1 MGFLSNITFTR
12 ITDPITQ
19 FYNKFRRYPGNNK
32 QWWVARADVDD
43 PDKNVQAG
51 DFVPE
56 ILDKLFSGNNR
67 APRGHF
73 ILHAFYKDR
82 SNASRVP
89 GLPIETTDQRP
100 TSIAFYSG
108 RTWFACNSTVY
119 FSQIL
124 SDKHKAGL
132 CYQEADPTSE
142 DISDLIASDGGVIP
156 IPEAT
161 KILRL
166 VATGSGIM
174 VFAQNGIWNISGGG
188 SGFTA
193 LDISVDKVSP
203 IGCKNPRT
211 VVETE
216 DSVFWWSDTGIMGM
230 QQKMGQYGPI
240 PGSFDRN
247 NLSENTVQTLYNDI
261 DESIKREAKGVYDA
275 RNNRIVWM
283 YRDEDVEPY
292 QYNRMLIF
300 DLTLGAFY
308 PWKISG
314 ASPSWPVL
322 KGMLVGDRLNI
333 EVNQDSIVVDGVPLQ
348 VDGVEVEVGYPTV
361 TNYPTSVEFIAELGG
376 KAYFSQLNNAG
387 FGDWISVNN
396 VGLSYDSYVE
406 TGYELFNDAMRKK
419 NITYIFTYMRKTEN
433 GWFINENQEPELN
446 DPSSCYLRVKWDWA
460 NSGASNK
467 WTTPVQVY
475 RPGRPFATDDGTYDT
490 GFPIVISK
498 SKVRGNGKSV
508 QFRYGTDELGRNFD
522 LHGWS
527 IAATGNTVP

>member
-1 MGFLSNITFTR
+1 MILGQFANTNV
-12 ITDPITQ
+12 TDPITQ
-19 FYNKFRRYPGNNK
+19 FYNTFRRYPGNNK
-32 QWWVARADVDD
+32 QWWVARADIDD
-43 PDKNVQAG
+43 DDKNIKAG
-51 DFVPE
+51 DFRPE

-73 ILHAFYKDR
+73 ILNALYKDR
-82 SNASRVP
+82 SAVSGVP
-89 GLPIETTDQRP
+89 GLPLEVTDNRP
-100 TSIAFYSG
+100 QTVAFYSG
-108 RTWFACNSTVY
+108 RVWFACNSNVY

-124 SDKHKAGL
+124 SDRYKAGL

-142 DISDLIASDGGVIP
+142 DISDLVATDGGIIP

-161 KILRL
+161 KIIHLL
-166 VATGSGIM
+166 ANGSGVM
-174 VFAQNGIWNISGGG
+174 VFAENGIWNISGGG

-203 IGCKNPRT
+203 IGCKNPQT
-211 VVETE
+211 IVETE
-216 DSVFWWSDTGIMGM
+216 DSVFWWSDVGIMGM

-247 NLSENTVQTLYNDI
+247 NLSENTIQSFYNDI
-261 DESIKREAKGVYDA
+261 EETVKREVKGVYDA
-275 RNNRIVWM
+275 RNNRIVWL
-283 YRDEDVEPY
+283 YRDDEVDAR

-300 DLTLGAFY
+300 DLSLSAFY

-314 ASPSWPVL
+314 SSPSWPVI
-322 KGMLVGDRLNI
+322 KGMFSGDRLNVEI
-333 EVNQDSIVVDGVPLQ
+333 NQDTIIADGVPVL
-348 VDGVEVEVGYPTV
+348 VGGVEIEVGYPTV
-361 TNYPTSVEFIAELGG
+361 TNYPTSVEFVAEFGN
-376 KAYFSQLNNAG
+376 KSYFCQLNNPG

-396 VGLSYDSYVE
+396 LGLSYDSYIE

-419 NITYIFTYMRKTEN
+419 NITYIFSYMRKTEN
-433 GWFINENQEPELN
+433 GWFINEANEAELN
-446 DPSSCYLRVKWDWA
+446 DPSSCFLRVKYDWA
-460 NSGASNK
+460 NSQASNK

-475 RPGRPFATDDGTYDT
+475 RPGRFFMTDDGSYDT
-490 GFPIVISK
+490 GFPIVVTK
-498 SKVRGNGKSV
+498 SKVRGNGKSI